1 MEGGKDKLSERVNVR
16 VTKVEYLHDY
26 KLKLTFSDRRVKVVD
41 LEIKI
46 KNAKGLFLPLQDVEY
61 FKQVTLDDGPLSIH
75 WPNGADI
82 CPEPAPRRMPRH
94 RQSPRVYRQV
104 QEEKAALK
112 QPSSLDVHLVS
123 ELLINFITINFSQF
137 LEFQKGFF
145 LVLSDP
151 PHRSQI
157 RC

>member
-1 MEGGKDKLSERVNVR
+1 MR

-82 CPEPAPRRMPRH
+82 CP
-94 RQSPRVYRQV
+94 
-104 QEEKAALK
+104 
-112 QPSSLDVHLVS
+112 DVLYKMGIVMT
-123 ELLINFITINFSQF
+123 L
-137 LEFQKGFF
+137 
-145 LVLSDP
+145 
-151 PHRSQI
+151 
-157 RC
+157 

>member
-1 MEGGKDKLSERVNVR
+1 VR

-26 KLKLTFSDRRVKVVD
+26 KLKLTFSDRKVKVVD

-82 CPEPAPRRMPRH
+82 CP
-94 RQSPRVYRQV
+94 
-104 QEEKAALK
+104 
-112 QPSSLDVHLVS
+112 DVLYKMGIVMT
-123 ELLINFITINFSQF
+123 L
-137 LEFQKGFF
+137 
-145 LVLSDP
+145 
-151 PHRSQI
+151 
-157 RC
+157 

>member
-1 MEGGKDKLSERVNVR
+1 MR

-26 KLKLTFSDRRVKVVD
+26 KLKLTFSDRKVKVVD

-82 CPEPAPRRMPRH
+82 CP
-94 RQSPRVYRQV
+94 
-104 QEEKAALK
+104 
-112 QPSSLDVHLVS
+112 DVLYKMGIVMT
-123 ELLINFITINFSQF
+123 L
-137 LEFQKGFF
+137 
-145 LVLSDP
+145 
-151 PHRSQI
+151 
-157 RC
+157 